1 MADEKKVSGK
11 TRAGGAAKPFPWEE
25 AIAEQYERTKSR
37 LKGLATEP
45 EAELQR
51 ILEQYLPKKSD
62 SREERLQ
69 KLEDLAMGFAGT
81 TIGKG
86 VLPTAAR
93 EQGLQKFLEPSAV
106 KERLYHGTSRP
117 DLTEFKTGKMIKEKQ
132 YPGNTIEPWA
142 VDNRDAVFLTP
153 SPQFS
158 GRYSGGDWEISGG
171 YTPTTYPVRVQVKNP
186 WDYENPEHIESVIQA
201 YKEKYPLR
209 RDKSGAVPSE
219 ESLRHHWFE
228 KNVRELPLRERD
240 NWSGVEK
247 ADLQEIIRSLG
258 HDAFFVKESG
268 IKNLGVY
275 DPRKIKSAIG
285 NRGTYDITDPDI
297 TKAEGGLAQYG
308 LRHSGEGVKGKGYFG
323 PMAGRDGTVTE
334 LSAED
339 ESGEFPLVVPTL
351 TAEELDRLLA
361 GGEPTPEMLDKAS
374 SWAATRRK
382 RGESPFASPTELRMP
397 RPKAEGGSVNLTDLP
412 DEVNP
417 SNWREHLQNNVLA
430 DARALLGAKDGGVIN
445 LDELIEK
452 SLEKK
457 EGGVINLDEL
467 IDWTLAKAEHR
478 KMKEGGAVKMQG
490 GGNPGEVA
498 GDMFKPKPLS
508 IPEPITSLV
517 EALRRQ
523 FEKEK
528 RSLSKPGATQ
538 DILLRGPA
546 SFAIGAPADIVGMG
560 GELLDYAQKKIPA
573 LRKPAS
579 VMDTGP
585 EKVPPMGYA
594 PMFPLSPEGSYGTA
608 ATQEL
613 FGKAGLTTKEERPL
627 AELTT
632 GVLAPFAVSP
642 TIKAAKAAGKALA
655 PTATDFLDLQLG
667 NLMKPYQM
675 SVVPEG
681 GPKLSKEEYSR
692 MMREKYAAQNL
703 AKQEKPS
710 LKAEEVKAPA
720 DDLGL
725 YSPAEKAA
733 LNLKRNIGTGEAF
746 LSDLRKAPDVGEA
759 DLLHTGLED
768 WLKSKKT
775 VSKQEIQDYMNA
787 NRVRM
792 RQRELSGEGVSE
804 DMQFGRPET
813 IDDYDHINSEAE
825 YYIDNID
832 DYHPGFLDEA
842 KERLTQKAIDDGD
855 DVSDPR
861 VQSWIESSAQE
872 ELANYANDMARD
884 MYYDNPYRR
893 WSNNAGYEIIGND
906 DVGYTVRSPNGDVVN
921 RREIYDFETAEG
933 IAQSHGMD
941 NGYGGAGSTQYSEYQ
956 LAGPSSNYREHL
968 TQIDRST
975 QRSMRENE
983 LNDLARQMNQATDPI
998 EKDRLLNEY
1007 NRLKEDVYEIYS
1019 GAHHDYE
1026 DIMSHS
1032 RTQDRV
1038 SDEGKNILHVDELQ
1052 SDMHQDGAEFGYKT
1066 PELKQREKTLINE
1079 REAVID
1085 QFQEARDK
1093 LQELIDARDRAAYR
1107 MSTDINNLPLQK
1119 EYDAAKAKVEQLGA
1133 KRDSLTNEIKDIEKA
1148 VPDAPFKKDWA
1159 EKEFKKLLTLAA
1171 KEGKDGITL
1180 SRWQDQLERWGTDSL
1195 AFRKTKTGEWVIS
1208 GSKYRR
1214 LSKADL
1220 DDTITP
1226 KDVAEIM
1233 FAREGEYDC
1242 NSKEGLRDFVK
1253 KNLAR
1258 GWSNAHIDR
1267 VTNKAWDQ
1275 MQNLKPGEMAAID
1288 PRKEGFKATYGKAY
1302 VEMMQKMARKY
1313 GGKMTTAKID
1323 KGDEII
1329 EVPYIEISGNLLKS
1343 AKKGFP
1349 YKKGGAVSKADL
1361 EREYRMAFGGGVF
1374 NTDPDITDSGRIIP
1388 EHTI

>member
-1 MADEKKVSGK
+1 MGPEFLRDSQN
-11 TRAGGAAKPFPWEE
+11 P
-25 AIAEQYERTKSR
+25 
-37 LKGLATEP
+37 ATESNV
-45 EAELQR
+45 EAFLRRGEQLMWESGDTPARQLADKANESRQR
-51 ILEQYLPKKSD
+51 WLLNQPKGVFFMGSD
-62 SREERLQ
+62 HLQ
-69 KLEDLAMGFAGT
+69 KLKELHGAG
-81 TIGKG
+81 KKA
-86 VLPTAAR
+86 P
-93 EQGLQKFLEPSAV
+93 V
-106 KERLYHGTSRP
+106 K
-117 DLTEFKTGKMIKEKQ
+117 
-132 YPGNTIEPWA
+132 
-142 VDNRDAVFLTP
+142 
-153 SPQFS
+153 
-158 GRYSGGDWEISGG
+158 
-171 YTPTTYPVRVQVKNP
+171 
-186 WDYENPEHIESVIQA
+186 
-201 YKEKYPLR
+201 
-209 RDKSGAVPSE
+209 
-219 ESLRHHWFE
+219 
-228 KNVRELPLRERD
+228 
-240 NWSGVEK
+240 K
-247 ADLQEIIRSLG
+247 ADG
-258 HDAFFVKESG
+258 G
-268 IKNLGVY
+268 
-275 DPRKIKSAIG
+275 AI
-285 NRGTYDITDPDI
+285 
-297 TKAEGGLAQYG
+297 
-308 LRHSGEGVKGKGYFG
+308 
-323 PMAGRDGTVTE
+323 
-334 LSAED
+334 
-339 ESGEFPLVVPTL
+339 
-351 TAEELDRLLA
+351 
-361 GGEPTPEMLDKAS
+361 
-374 SWAATRRK
+374 
-382 RGESPFASPTELRMP
+382 
-397 RPKAEGGSVNLTDLP
+397 TDLP

-430 DARALLGAKDGGVIN
+430 DARALLGVKDGGAISLDDLIEQALKKKDGGAIN
-445 LDELIEK
+445 LD
-452 SLEKK
+452 
-457 EGGVINLDEL
+457 DL

-528 RSLSKPGATQ
+528 RSMSKPGAVQ
-538 DILLRGPA
+538 DVLMRGPVA
-546 SFAIGAPADIVGMG
+546 AYAGAPADILGMG

-585 EKVPPMGYA
+585 QKVPPMGYA
-594 PMFPLSPEGSYGTA
+594 PVFPLSPEGSYGTTA
-608 ATQEL
+608 AQEL
-613 FGKAGLTTKEERPL
+613 MGKAGLTTGEERPL
-627 AELTT
+627 FEISSA
-632 GVLAPFAVSP
+632 VAAPFATYGAV
-642 TIKAAKAAGKALA
+642 KAGKALA

-759 DLLHTGLED
+759 DLLHAGLED

-792 RQRELSGEGVSE
+792 RQRELSGEGISE

-813 IDDYDHINSEAE
+813 VDDYEYIQATADDYVYDWDNFGYKSRDEIKDEILSAYSPEEADDLIASGKIDD
-825 YYIDNID
+825 
-832 DYHPGFLDEA
+832 L
-842 KERLTQKAIDDGD
+842 
-855 DVSDPR
+855 V
-861 VQSWIESSAQE
+861 E
-872 ELANYANDMARD
+872 EEIGHLANDLAHDQ
-884 MYYDNPYRR
+884 YYDNPYRR

-921 RREIYDFETAEG
+921 RREVYDFETAEG

-941 NGYGGAGSTQYSEYQ
+941 QGYGGAGSTQYSEYQ

-968 TQIDRST
+968 TQIDRT
-975 QRSMRENE
+975 VQRALRENE

-1066 PELKQREKTLINE
+1066 PELRQRYKTLMNE
-1079 REAVID
+1079 RKALADE
-1085 QFQEARDK
+1085 FGEARDR
-1093 LQELIDARDRAAYR
+1093 LQELTDARTRAAYR
-1107 MSTDINNLPLQK
+1107 PGADLDNLPFQK
-1119 EYDAAKAKVEQLGA
+1119 EYEEAKARADQLAAKIDGFNKEM
-1133 KRDSLTNEIKDIEKA
+1133 SDIEKA

-1208 GSKYRR
+1208 GSKYRP

-1226 KDVAEIM
+1226 KEVAEIL

-1242 NSKEGLRDFVK
+1242 NSKEGLRFFVER
-1253 KNLAR
+1253 NIAR

-1313 GGKMTTAKID
+1313 GGKMTTTKID
-1323 KGDEII
+1323 KGDGLI

-1374 NTDPDITDSGRIIP
+1374 NTDPDITDAGRIIP